1 MSIAQVT
8 NIKQH
13 LDKIFGENQGF
24 WEYKTIDGAL
34 ICYTVR
40 YWDYKLEKKQVR
52 PWAMKDDKLVQGG
65 ISGLPHKPVYRIEE
79 LKKFPDKPILFVEGE
94 KTADAAAELF
104 PEYNVLTWLGGSSA
118 VKKIDTKH
126 LTNKKV
132 YLFPDNDEAGF
143 KAMKALSE
151 ILIDLGNEVHYL
163 DPSFMMLPKGWDLA
177 DFNCESG
184 EVDME
189 LIKMMFNDSK
199 PKNDEF
205 NYHGYPHMTD
215 SKKPRPLDTTGNL
228 EYLLESFSIKVRW
241 NMMNR
246 SRDVI
251 VPGKEFYYEESEN
264 IALTHITNL
273 AVMNDMPVRRI
284 DKHLD
289 AIALEDRYHPI
300 CDWILSRPLVDHGI
314 FTKFLTCIRTTNDD
328 LSYVLIRRWMISA
341 VTAAFST
348 GNFAPQGVLVIHGEQ
363 YTHKSSFIMSLAP
376 KEFRA
381 IKGGLILDPSKK
393 DDVLTAS
400 QYWIAELAE
409 LDATFKKADSNRL
422 KGFINLD
429 EDSIRKPYAMKDS
442 KMVRRTV
449 FAATVNESK
458 FLIDTTG
465 NRRWWTVSITEPIN
479 TYHGL
484 DMQQVWREIYEM
496 YLHGES
502 PNLSKQELQQLN
514 SSNESYE
521 YLDPFYE
528 KFHNAFYWDRDPCQ
542 WMNASQVLSEM
553 GYDKPSSGD
562 LKRMGDILTK
572 MKLQKGTGRLRY
584 SYYVPQ
590 LKPYGY
596 REM

>member
-8 NIKQH
+8 NIQQH
-13 LDKIFGENQGF
+13 LDRIFGVNQGY
-24 WEYKTIDGAL
+24 WEYKTIDGEF

-40 YWDYKLEKKQVR
+40 YWDHKAQRKQVR
-52 PWAMKDDKLVQGG
+52 PWTKQNDKLVQGG
-65 ISGLPHKPVYRIEE
+65 ISEWPNKPIYRIEE
-79 LKKFPDKPILFVEGE
+79 LKKYPDKPLLFVEGE
-94 KTADAAAELF
+94 KTADAAAILF

-118 VKKIDTKH
+118 VKKLDTTH
-126 LTNKKV
+126 LINKTV
-132 YLFPDNDEAGF
+132 YLFPDNDDTGL
-143 KAMKALSE
+143 KAMKALAE
-151 ILIDLGNEVHYL
+151 ILQELGNIVHNL
-163 DPSFMMLPKGWDLA
+163 NPSFLMLPKGWDLA
-177 DFNCESG
+177 DFNEDSCD
-184 EVDME
+184 VDME
-189 LIKMMFNDSK
+189 LIRMMFTDSK
-199 PKNDEF
+199 PNNNEF
-205 NYHGYPHMTD
+205 DYKYPHMTAAT
-215 SKKPRPLDTTGNL
+215 KPRPVATTGNL
-228 EYLLESFSIKVRW
+228 EYVLNSFNIKVRW

-246 SRDVI
+246 SRSVLG
-251 VPGKEFYYEESEN
+251 PNKEFYYEESEN
-264 IALTHITNL
+264 VSLTHVTNL
-273 AVMNDMPVRRI
+273 AVLNDMPVRRI

-300 CDWILSRPLVDHGI
+300 CDWILSRPLVDHDI
-314 FTKFLTCIRTTNDD
+314 FQKFLTCLKTTNDD
-328 LSYVLIRRWMISA
+328 LSYILIKRWMISA

-422 KGFINLD
+422 KGYINLD
-429 EDSIRKPYAMKDS
+429 EDSIRRPYAMKDS
-442 KMVRRTV
+442 KLIRRTV

-496 YLHGES
+496 YLRGE
-502 PNLSKQELQQLN
+502 PANLSKQELLMLN
-514 SSNESYE
+514 GSNETYE
-521 YLDPFYE
+521 YIDPFKE
-528 KFHNAFYWDRDPCQ
+528 KFGDSFYWDRDPCQ
-542 WMNASQVLSEM
+542 WMSASQVLSEI

-562 LKRMGDILTK
+562 LKRMGDILSK
-572 MKLQKGTGRLRY
+572 MNWKKGTGRLRY